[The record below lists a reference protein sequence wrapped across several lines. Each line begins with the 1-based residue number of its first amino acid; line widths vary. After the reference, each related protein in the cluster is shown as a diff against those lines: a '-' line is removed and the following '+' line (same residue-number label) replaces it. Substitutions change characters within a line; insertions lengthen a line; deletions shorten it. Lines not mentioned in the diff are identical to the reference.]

1 MIESALISIIYLL
14 FCGMIGLTVINVA
27 LIITVVIILSKEQIR
42 KIKDFSLICSRPIE
56 FSTVRRKSQGLA
68 IIAFI

>member
-1 MIESALISIIYLL
+1 
-14 FCGMIGLTVINVA
+14 VITF
-27 LIITVVIILSKEQIR
+27 LRIEQIR